1 MSPVLSVRDL
11 RVGFRD
17 RGETTVVVDG
27 LSYDIGAGEMVGLV
41 GESGSGKSVSA
52 LALLRLLPSNAE
64 VSGSVRLADR
74 DLLRLSEAELRRIRG
89 NRAAMVFQNP
99 MGHMNPS
106 RTIADQIGEA
116 AILHQGA
123 DAAAA
128 RKRALALLH
137 QVGIPEA
144 ERRLDDYPHQFSG
157 GMLQRVMIAMALV
170 CSPQLLIA
178 DEPTT
183 ALDVTIQAQILDLL
197 AGLRRQL
204 GLGILF
210 ITHDLALMSR
220 YADRVMVMYA
230 GKIVES
236 APTATLFDD
245 PCHPYTRGLL
255 NSIPRL
261 GHKNERLQGV
271 DGAPPEPGRWPA
283 GCRFAPRCP
292 KARDD
297 CRASQPP
304 LAAEGVDRAYACY
317 HPLRTGAA
325 T

>member
-11 RVGFRD
+11 RVGFRS
-17 RGETTVVVDG
+17 RAGTTVVVDG

-41 GESGSGKSVSA
+41 GESGSGKSVGA
-52 LALLRLLPSNAE
+52 LALLRLLPRQAE
-64 VSGSVRLADR
+64 ISGSVRLADR
-74 DLLRLSEAELRRIRG
+74 DLLPLSEAQLRRVRG
-89 NRAAMVFQNP
+89 KEAAMVFQNP

-106 RTIADQIGEA
+106 RTIAAQIGEA
-116 AILHQGA
+116 AILHEGI

-128 RKRALALLH
+128 RERARALLH

-144 ERRLDDYPHQFSG
+144 EGRLDDYPHQFSG

-183 ALDVTIQAQILDLL
+183 ALDVTIAAQILDLL
-197 AGLRRQL
+197 ADLRHRL

-220 YADRVMVMYA
+220 HADRVMVMYA

-236 APTATLFDD
+236 APTAELFRA
-245 PCHPYTRGLL
+245 PRHPYTRGLL
-255 NSIPRL
+255 HSIPRL
-261 GHKNERLQGV
+261 GRRDRRLQGI
-271 DGAPPEPGRWPA
+271 DGAPPEPAHWPP

-292 KARDD
+292 RVRDD
-297 CRASQPP
+297 CGAEHPP
-304 LAAEGVDRAYACY
+304 LTADGAERAYACY
-317 HPLRTGAA
+317 HPLREEKT
-325 T
+325 